1 MPLYRN
7 PRSPYWWYSILYQGK
22 RFRASTGEITK
33 AKANTIMADAITKLS
48 QGSEPK
54 RRTRKPTLQEF
65 SAEFLAWVNKTRT
78 LEPNTRR
85 YYNYGWRL
93 LQMSELAYMPIDQ
106 ITAEIIDCTRFQ
118 RPVIDRKTGTPTTQI
133 VPCSDSYTAQALRTL
148 KVMLGQAEDKHLI
161 SRRPK
166 FSSPAS
172 PGRDRLIDGEAES
185 LLEKELGSVSHGW
198 TTKRRFMAWLVMVVM
213 QDSGMRPEEV
223 FAMRKENLR
232 WAERRIWI
240 PEGKTAKARRFVG
253 MSDRMH
259 EMLSKWCYGEETG
272 WVFPSKSKSGHL
284 TSIARSFKAARDRA
298 NLDKR
303 LVPYAA
309 RHTYGTHAMRATG
322 NTFAV
327 MKQMGHA
334 SLKSMEPYQHQ
345 EIDQLL
351 DAVNERNASR
361 DCHTFCHTS
370 ELIQ

>member
-22 RFRASTGEITK
+22 RFRASTGELTK

-48 QGSEPK
+48 KGEEH
-54 RRTRKPTLQEF
+54 RRNRRPTLQEF
-65 SAEFLAWVNKTRT
+65 SAEFLAWANHTRT

-93 LQMSELAYMPIDQ
+93 LQMSELAFMPIDQ
-106 ITAEIIDCTRFQ
+106 ITKEITDCVQFR
-118 RPVIDRKTGTPTTQI
+118 RPVIDRKTGLPGIT

-148 KVMLGQAEDKHLI
+148 KVMLGKAEEKGLI
-161 SRRPK
+161 LRRPK
-166 FSSPAS
+166 ISPPSSV
-172 PGRDRLIDGEAES
+172 GRDLLIDHDAERA
-185 LLEKELGSVSHGW
+185 LEREL
-198 TTKRRFMAWLVMVVM
+198 RPQAWLVILVM

-232 WAERRIWI
+232 WSERRIWI

-253 MSDRMH
+253 MTERMH
-259 EMLSKWCYGEETG
+259 KMLSAWCYGEDTG
-272 WVFPSKSKSGHL
+272 WVFPSKSKSGHIE
-284 TSIARSFKAARDRA
+284 SIAKSFKAAAKRA
-298 NLDKR
+298 LLDPK

-309 RHTYGTHAMRATG
+309 RHAYGTFAMRATG

-351 DAVNERNASR
+351 TAVNERNSNRGPQLVRKTA
-361 DCHTFCHTS
+361 
-370 ELIQ
+370 